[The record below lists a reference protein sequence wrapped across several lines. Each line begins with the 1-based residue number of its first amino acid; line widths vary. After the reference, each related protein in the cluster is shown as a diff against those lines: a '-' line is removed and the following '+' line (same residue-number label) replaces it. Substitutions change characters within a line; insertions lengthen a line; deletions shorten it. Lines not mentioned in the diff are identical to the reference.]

1 MCHFCLWSDRA
12 HNPVWAISTSNST
25 SNFWCKRHPAQSPP
39 DHLPKDDESNNIT
52 RIQVRRM
59 PNFVP
64 IACQISCQS
73 AVKWKIYSDLKL
85 SWHVPCPG
93 LWAPCLPSPGV
104 RPGRRGDAGS
114 QPALRGPLPR
124 RGCLLHPGNRS
135 CREKFFIFDPI

>member
-1 MCHFCLWSDRA
+1 MCHFCLWSDRS
-12 HNPVWAISTSNST
+12 HNPVWAISTSYST
-25 SNFWCKRHPAQSPP
+25 SHFWCKRHPAQWPP

-73 AVKWKIYSDLKL
+73 AEKWKSYSDLKL
-85 SWHVPCPG
+85 SWLVPCPG
-93 LWAPCLPSPGV
+93 LWVPGA

-114 QPALRGPLPR
+114 RPLPQAR
-124 RGCLLHPGNRS
+124 LPAPPRKQKLQG
-135 CREKFFIFDPI
+135 KFFYFWSDLNQIWQAYW